1 MFTKI
6 FKHGKIYKISNVF
19 LNKKKAIYIMKK
31 ALGNRKAMTVLRAAI
46 LTGIGIAIALIV
58 GYWIWPLTVGVG
70 SIRIVER
77 LYISIPYAKFYSGLN
92 KWEVSI
98 KVVNKG
104 PNDSTIVDIMINGKS
119 YTDWNGVKVNIEL
132 PYHLSPGG
140 EVTVIITL
148 PKSSFTAKQTV
159 ELSFVTAANCIYTTS
174 VSLP

>member
-6 FKHGKIYKISNVF
+6 FKHGKVYKVSNVF

-31 ALGNRKAMTVLRAAI
+31 VLGNRKAMTVLRAAI

-58 GYWIWPLTVGVG
+58 RYRIWPLIVGVG
-70 SIRIVER
+70 SIRIER
-77 LYISIPYAKFYSGLN
+77 LYISIPHAKFYSGLN

-104 PNDSTIVDIMINGKS
+104 PNDSTIVDIMVNGKS

-132 PYHLSPGG
+132 PYHLSSGG

-159 ELSFVTAANCIYTTS
+159 ELSFVTAANCIFTTS

>member
-6 FKHGKIYKISNVF
+6 FKHGKVYKVSNVF

-31 ALGNRKAMTVLRAAI
+31 VLGNRKAMTVLRAAI

-58 GYWIWPLTVGVG
+58 RYRIWPLIVGVG
-70 SIRIVER
+70 SIRIER

-98 KVVNKG
+98 KVMNKG
-104 PNDSTIVDIMINGKS
+104 PNDSTIVDIMVNGKS

-132 PYHLSPGG
+132 PYHLSSGG

-159 ELSFVTAANCIYTTS
+159 ELSFVTAANCIFTTS